1 MLGAGLRVALEVT
14 ARFRVIAQATASL
27 YLPQVRVLFAQT
39 VVAISGSK
47 GAQASNSRCEPAPDN
62 AGPSRLPSLHPDAR
76 RVPGFR
82 TVFLSASGPR
92 GECPLRHVTNLV

>member
-39 VVAISGSK
+39 VVAILSV
-47 GAQASNSRCEPAPDN
+47 
-62 AGPSRLPSLHPDAR
+62 LR
-76 RVPGFR
+76 RK
-82 TVFLSASGPR
+82 GPR
-92 GECPLRHVTNLV
+92 FEEILKTIPPSGLKFLKRIPPSPA